1 MILALKN
8 LLFVVLVPGTVAVYV
23 PLLLVRGEEP
33 TANLAAR
40 LVACLLIG
48 VGAAALLWCVWNF
61 ARLGRGTPAPI
72 DAPKRLVV
80 AGAHRWVRNP
90 MYLAVL
96 GVIAGWALLFQS
108 QEVLAYL
115 ASMALLF
122 HLVVVLY
129 EEPLLR
135 RQFGPEYQRYCV
147 SVRRWWPRRPRGRE

>member
-23 PLLLVRGEEP
+23 PLLLVRGEQP

-40 LVACLLIG
+40 LLACLLIG

-80 AGAHRWVRNP
+80 AGPHRWVRNP

-96 GVIAGWALLFQS
+96 GVIAGWALLFES
-108 QEVLAYL
+108 RGVLVYL
-115 ASMALLF
+115 ASMAVLF
-122 HLVVVLY
+122 HLVVVFY
-129 EEPLLR
+129 EEPALR
-135 RQFGPEYQRYCV
+135 SQFGPEYERYCE
-147 SVRRWWPRRPRGRE
+147 SVGRWRPRRPRGPE

>member
-1 MILALKN
+1 VILALKN

-40 LVACLLIG
+40 LVGCLLIG
-48 VGAAALLWCVWNF
+48 GGAAALLWCVWNF

-80 AGAHRWVRNP
+80 AGTHRWVRNP

-96 GVIAGWALLFQS
+96 GVIAGWALFFESRGLL
-108 QEVLAYL
+108 VYL
-115 ASMALLF
+115 ASMALLL
-122 HLVVVLY
+122 HLIVVFY
-129 EEPLLR
+129 EEPVLR
-135 RQFGPEYQRYCV
+135 SQFGPEYERYCE
-147 SVRRWWPRRPRGRE
+147 SVRRWRPRRPRGRE